1 MCMKQKRK
9 QRKEQG
15 EFQVLKKVI
24 AAGMLLA
31 RRRAE
36 GEAREKGMIPH
47 AGPVGQGKEPGDPY
61 LHRDSS
67 SAKALNS

>member
-1 MCMKQKRK
+1 M
-9 QRKEQG
+9 
-15 EFQVLKKVI
+15 LKKVI